1 MKRKSIYLL
10 LLICS
15 LSLISSARQRCSD
28 SCADKKTAATQANRS
43 EAETEETR
51 AGYDLSP
58 VGFFVLNM

>member
-15 LSLISSARQRCSD
+15 LSLISSARQQG
-28 SCADKKTAATQANRS
+28 CADSSTVKTTATQAKNS
-43 EAETEETR
+43 EADTEETR

>member
-15 LSLISSARQRCSD
+15 LSLISFARQQG
-28 SCADKKTAATQANRS
+28 CADNCTVKTTATQAKNS
-43 EAETEETR
+43 EADTEDAR